1 MISKEIQM
9 SDNKELRAP
18 QDASRIALQEEYE
31 VRYWSDKFGV
41 THEQLKEA
49 VEAVGHSASAVE
61 KHLKG

>member
-1 MISKEIQM
+1 M

-18 QDASRIALQEEYE
+18 QDASRIALHEDYE
-31 VRYWSDKFGV
+31 VRYWSNKFGV

-49 VEAVGHSASAVE
+49 VDAVGHSAEDVE